1 MHVGN
6 DDEDK
11 DTCEDKELEF
21 MPQMVQTKDKSS
33 QGFTTDLECWHFS
46 QYVSGLKYP
55 YTMNPETE
63 LMK

>member
-21 MPQMVQTKDKSS
+21 TPQMMQIKDKSS
-33 QGFTTDLECWHFS
+33 QGSPLTLNDGISHSKFLASNILT
-46 QYVSGLKYP
+46 P
-55 YTMNPETE
+55 
-63 LMK
+63 